1 MGTSNFHNTN
11 ASRVFA
17 IEEDDTIYLP
27 DVAEDIMHDP
37 RLASYYRSYE
47 DYSDPEGLRSYPA
60 FVFGHIESSKEYI
73 RTETQVTV
81 RICLIF
87 RAGYYSGSNL
97 DWSCTLELNGYEHDL
112 DGLWASDL
120 PAHYRLYISRF
131 LEKEKEKITRIV
143 EEYYTKYTTP
153 LIELGTASNGETFYR
168 HEGK

>member
-1 MGTSNFHNTN
+1 MGTGNFHNAN
-11 ASRVFA
+11 ASKVFA
-17 IEEDDTIYLP
+17 IEEGNNVYLQV
-27 DVAEDIMHDP
+27 VAADILLDP

-47 DYSDPEGLRSYPA
+47 DYIDPEGLRSYPA
-60 FVFGHIESSKEYI
+60 LVFGHIESSKEYI
-73 RTETQVTV
+73 RAETQVTV
-81 RICLIF
+81 RICLIY

-153 LIELGTASNGETFYR
+153 LIELGTASNGETFY
-168 HEGK
+168 KKS